1 MKKAIEYRQHAE
13 QCRMLAR
20 AIEGEHRRQLLK
32 MAADW
37 DALAAERM
45 ALVQRYPELSFS
57 EQQAPETPL
66 AEPARASLAG

>member
-1 MKKAIEYRQHAE
+1 MKKAMEYRQHAE

-45 ALVQRYPELSFS
+45 SLVQRYPELSFS
-57 EQQAPETPL
+57 EPTKDDA
-66 AEPARASLAG
+66 PARAGLAG

>member
-1 MKKAIEYRQHAE
+1 MKKAIEFRQHAE

-37 DALAAERM
+37 EALAAERM
-45 ALVQRYPELSFS
+45 ALVERYPELSFETKS
-57 EQQAPETPL
+57 ED
-66 AEPARASLAG
+66 EPPRTSLAS

>member
-1 MKKAIEYRQHAE
+1 MKKAIEFRQHAE

-37 DALAAERM
+37 EALAAERM
-45 ALVQRYPELSFS
+45 ALVERYPELSFETTS
-57 EQQAPETPL
+57 ED
-66 AEPARASLAG
+66 EPPRTSLAS

>member
-1 MKKAIEYRQHAE
+1 MKKAMEYRQHAE

-37 DALAAERM
+37 EALAAERM
-45 ALVQRYPELSFS
+45 ALITRYPEISFEGPS
-57 EQQAPETPL
+57 DDDP
-66 AEPARASLAG
+66 PAASLAS

>member
-37 DALAAERM
+37 DALAAERV
-45 ALVQRYPELSFS
+45 ALVERYPELSF
-57 EQQAPETPL
+57 QTPSGD
-66 AEPARASLAG
+66 EPIGASLAG

>member
-45 ALVQRYPELSFS
+45 ALVERYPELSFEKPS
-57 EQQAPETPL
+57 ED
-66 AEPARASLAG
+66 EPPRSSLAS